1 MAIFLTRD
9 RVVPDGSSVLDIGL
23 LNNMPDSALKATE
36 RQFMALLD
44 AAAPGKTIRLSLYA
58 LPEISRSETARRHI
72 ADSYSPIHT
81 LLERKLDG
89 LIVTGAEPC
98 SPDLKCEPYSN
109 RLSEVLA
116 WANANTHST
125 IWSCLAAHAA
135 VLKMDGIARRKR
147 EEKFCGLMECMRV
160 SNYSLLS
167 GVPAR
172 FSTPHSR
179 WNGISENEL
188 VAGGYTIL
196 SRTRGA
202 EVDAFVKRRK
212 SLFVFFQGHPE
223 YDSDTLLL
231 EFRRDVARYCNGEA
245 ARFPTLPQTYFDE
258 DTSAALTAIR
268 ERSAYGNREGLL
280 AEVTAALREAKP
292 ANTWRPV
299 ATQIYR
305 NWIEYICAQKETG
318 ESRHLMGSNAGAERS
333 HSLETGLER

>member
-9 RVVPDGSSVLDIGL
+9 RVVPDGPSVLDIGL

-72 ADSYSPIHT
+72 ADSYSPIHA

-98 SPDLKCEPYSN
+98 SPDLKCEPYAN
-109 RLSEVLA
+109 RLKEVLA
-116 WANANTHST
+116 WAKANTQST

-135 VLKMDGIARRKR
+135 VLQLDGIARRKN
-147 EEKFCGLMECMRV
+147 EEKFCGVMECSRM
-160 SNYSLLS
+160 SNHSLTI

-179 WNGISENEL
+179 WNGVSEDEL

-196 SRTRGA
+196 SRTLEGQ
-202 EVDAFVKRRK
+202 VDTFVKRRK

-245 ARFPTLPQTYFDE
+245 SRFPSLPQTYFDE
-258 DTSAALTAIR
+258 NTSATLSAIR
-268 ERSAYGNREGLL
+268 ERAASGDREGLL
-280 AEVTAALREAKP
+280 ADVARALREAKP

-299 ATQIYR
+299 ATQIYL
-305 NWIEYICAQKETG
+305 NWIEYICAQKATA
-318 ESRHLMGSNAGAERS
+318 ESRDLANSTAGAECS
-333 HSLETGLER
+333 HSIENGMQG